1 MKSERVTII
10 TPPRSSVRALSRSVS
25 RKPGP
30 LCAARAGADSLSSGA
45 CLEWVWQVAG
55 DPARVRRILVRESPR
70 KHALL
75 PADAEE
81 LARYEVDDGQGARP
95 AGGGKVDPDGGHDLP
110 EIDGVAAQGVRPSG
124 DQTPRLGDDG
134 ERPPQVGKAP
144 DRVRQPESGQEV
156 RHQPGAFTAAAA
168 GKEWGGYGRKR
179 AGEGDEHDRRPVIG
193 AALGQPRR
201 VQDHKHREVGE
212 CQELLADEEGV
223 GRLVNRTQPVPDEQ
237 QLARQ
242 EDAEEERGE
251 ETAENQ
257 VAPVGPSAL
266 LHLVCDSWGGHAR
279 RNLSCWTPG
288 AVPFRALGPAGDHL
302 DPCLR

>member
-55 DPARVRRILVRESPR
+55 DPARVRRILVREGPR

-124 DQTPRLGDDG
+124 AQTPRLGDEG

-156 RHQPGAFTAAAA
+156 RHQHEPFTPAAA

-212 CQELLADEEGV
+212 CQELLANEEGV
-223 GRLVNRTQPVPDEQ
+223 ASVVNRPHPLPDEQ

-242 EDAEEERGE
+242 EDAEEEPGA
-251 ETAENQ
+251 ETAANHG
-257 VAPVGPSAL
+257 PPRGPSPLFHSRRAPAA
-266 LHLVCDSWGGHAR
+266 GHYR
-279 RNLSCWTPG
+279 L
-288 AVPFRALGPAGDHL
+288 
-302 DPCLR
+302 